1 MSYLLSSADN
11 RFRPSRRVSV
21 FLAGDLFFLISSCS
35 ADTCVVQKKLLLV
48 VNRYELLDVSQFV
61 VQIFTA
67 DLFLL
72 VVRIRLER
80 TNI

>member
-11 RFRPSRRVSV
+11 RFRPSRRVPV
-21 FLAGDLFFLISSCS
+21 FPACVFFFFIPSCS
-35 ADTCVVQKKLLLV
+35 ADTCVIQKKLLLV
-48 VNRYELLDVSQFV
+48 VNRNELLDVSQFV